1 MNVLKT
7 LAIASAFAL
16 SASIAQAGGWKS
28 PPSPEWPEQFD
39 SKSEANAAFKEY
51 KKDTLKGW
59 LDGVLGWKNDRLG
72 GLKEDF
78 KEAKAKKKAGEISKE
93 EFKEIKAEN
102 RAKAKALKE
111 AKKEAKRSAR
121 EARKEAKQEAKDRCC
136 SE

>member
-7 LAIASAFAL
+7 LAIATAFAL

-39 SKSEANAAFKEY
+39 TKQATKEAYGEY
-51 KKDTLKGW
+51 KNETLKDW
-59 LDGVLGWKNDRLG
+59 LDGVLGWKDNRLG
-72 GLKEDF
+72 GLKEDL
-78 KEAKAKKKAGEISKE
+78 KDAKAKKKAGDISKE
-93 EFKEIKAEN
+93 EFNAFKDEN
-102 RAKAKALKE
+102 KAKAKALKE

-121 EARKEAKQEAKDRCC
+121 EASKSAKQEAKDRCC